1 MFGRANFFLQKSAVP
16 FRFLVRRGPF
26 LQYGDEG
33 DRVQRKTILYALKPI
48 SDERGCVFLRGVCQI
63 QPMTDIQKFDEAA
76 LVLIGEGSRRRC
88 YRIPGQPF
96 CVKFYRLPSEYT
108 HKTTWGVRL
117 HIWLSRF
124 IARRNANCQEW
135 RYHQALRGR
144 LPPELFAAF
153 PEVIEPVYSRVR
165 GWGIIESLILNADGS
180 PIKRVI
186 AEMGRVP
193 DVRLRRSLYAAA
205 ERLFAQLAEH
215 AVCFYDP
222 PNVMVQWTG
231 PDAFRLRIVDF
242 EPQGRALVPGLS
254 AVRPY
259 VRRKVRRRCARYLKR
274 LRETYSIAACD
285 GAGCAATQG

>member
-1 MFGRANFFLQKSAVP
+1 MFCPGVLGGNRREVLQGEVA
-16 FRFLVRRGPF
+16 
-26 LQYGDEG
+26 
-33 DRVQRKTILYALKPI
+33 
-48 SDERGCVFLRGVCQI
+48 I
-63 QPMTDIQKFDEAA
+63 QPMTDTQKFDEAA

-88 YRIPGQPF
+88 YQIPGELF

-124 IARRNANCQEW
+124 VARRNANCQEW
-135 RYHQALRGR
+135 RYHQALRTR

-153 PEVIEPVYSRVR
+153 PDMIEPVYSRVR
-165 GWGIIESLILNADGS
+165 GWGIVESLIQNADGS

-186 AEMGRVP
+186 AEMGRVS
-193 DVRLRRSLYAAA
+193 DARLRLSLYEAA

-231 PDAFRLRIVDF
+231 PDTFRLRIVDF

-254 AVRPY
+254 AIRPY
-259 VRRKVRRRCARYLKR
+259 VRCKVRRRCARYLKR
-274 LRETYSIAACD
+274 LRETYSIGAAD
-285 GAGCAATQG
+285 GPRCGAMTA

>member
-1 MFGRANFFLQKSAVP
+1 MSL
-16 FRFLVRRGPF
+16 
-26 LQYGDEG
+26 
-33 DRVQRKTILYALKPI
+33 
-48 SDERGCVFLRGVCQI
+48 I
-63 QPMTDIQKFDEAA
+63 QPNTKIQEFDEAA

-88 YRIPGQPF
+88 FRIPGQLF

-108 HKTTWGVRL
+108 RKTTWSVRL
-117 HIWLSRF
+117 HIGLSRF

-135 RYHQALRGR
+135 RYHQALRDR

-153 PEVIEPVYSRVR
+153 PEVIEPVFSRVR
-165 GWGIIESLILNADGS
+165 GWGVVESLIQNADGS
-180 PIKRVI
+180 PIRRVI
-186 AEMGRVP
+186 AEMGRVS
-193 DVRLRRSLYAAA
+193 DVGLRQSLYWAA

-231 PDAFRLRIVDF
+231 PETFRLRIVDF

-254 AVRPY
+254 SIRPY

-274 LRETYSIAACD
+274 LRETYSVAASD
-285 GAGCAATQG
+285 GTGCVAVQG